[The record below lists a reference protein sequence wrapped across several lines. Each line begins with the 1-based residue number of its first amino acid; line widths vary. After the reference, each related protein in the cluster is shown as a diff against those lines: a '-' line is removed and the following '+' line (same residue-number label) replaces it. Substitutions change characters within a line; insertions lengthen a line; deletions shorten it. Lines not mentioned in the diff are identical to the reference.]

1 MPYTFACHST
11 KLYEF
16 QILWSACRD
25 DKKITLSYHSKDGE
39 EGFPGDLIVNIAMYL
54 TDGNEFVMEYRAF
67 TTKPTYVNLTNHTYF
82 NLAGHMTGSD
92 ELYQHKICINAEY
105 VTHVDKQMIP
115 TGKLIHVGG
124 TPFDFRIPRTLKE
137 KIGTDM
143 VNGFDHN
150 FCLTV
155 AEYQKNSFVS
165 RVIHPPS
172 GRVMEVYSNQPGVQF
187 YTANHFPEKTGDV
200 LHDRD
205 NGILG
210 KRDCRYFKHGGFTLE
225 AQNYPDAVNHPEF
238 PPAVLYPGDVYVNS
252 IRYIF
257 SVQRDNNFVNLKASP
272 LISRT

>member
-1 MPYTFACHST
+1 
-11 KLYEF
+11 
-16 QILWSACRD
+16 
-25 DKKITLSYHSKDGE
+25 
-39 EGFPGDLIVNIAMYL
+39 MYL